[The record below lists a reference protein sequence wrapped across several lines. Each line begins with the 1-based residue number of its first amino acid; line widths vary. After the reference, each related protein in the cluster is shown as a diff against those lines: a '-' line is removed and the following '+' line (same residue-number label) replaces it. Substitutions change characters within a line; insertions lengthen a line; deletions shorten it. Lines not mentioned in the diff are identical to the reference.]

1 MMLLTGLTIAGAV
14 ATAALGGYAVYRG
27 TRSVGGSLPVTKSLV
42 TAAALFVWT
51 AVTLPLAGAV
61 LVGGALLGLTLVPI
75 VLAAVGLALL
85 AGGRLQPRHRD
96 PDTITV

>member
-1 MMLLTGLTIAGAV
+1 MLLTGLTVAGAV

-42 TAAALFVWT
+42 TAAALFLWT
-51 AVTLPLAGAV
+51 ALTLPIAGAV
-61 LVGGALLGLTLVPI
+61 LLGGLVVGLAVVPL
-75 VLAAVGLALL
+75 VLAAAGLAALV
-85 AGGRLQPRHRD
+85 GDRRRRTSD

>member
-1 MMLLTGLTIAGAV
+1 MLLTGLAVAGAV

-27 TRSVGGSLPVTKSLV
+27 TQAVGSSLPVTKGLL

-51 AVTLPLAGAV
+51 ALTLPVAGAV
-61 LVGGALLGLTLVPI
+61 LLGSVVVGLAVLPL
-75 VLAAVGLALL
+75 VLAAAGLSLL
-85 AGGRLQPRHRD
+85 VGGRTRRPPAD